1 MTDDNKASGDDQRAL
16 IKFLLENR
24 STVNYLSILMIIY
37 AVWATI
43 EVLTNAAGA
52 TWWPPE
58 TGIPA
63 SELFNNPSSSQNINN
78 GWVIGLG
85 AIFGTVGIMV
95 QYFYRAA
102 PYVDASMQATAALI
116 ISAAFLTC
124 YLIYH
129 YSYPTT
135 KFTHEG
141 WPKIIY
147 FIILFTHIP
156 LAMLS
161 LPMIILTV
169 IPAIRRK
176 FEKHKR
182 FAKWTYP
189 VWLYVSVT
197 GVLVYL
203 MLYVWFPHDPLW
215 RLRE

>member
-1 MTDDNKASGDDQRAL
+1 MTVQDLPVVNATLNAIATYFIVSGIIFIKRGNKQLHA
-16 IKFLLENR
+16 FC
-24 STVNYLSILMIIY
+24 MIH
-37 AVWATI
+37 
-43 EVLTNAAGA
+43 
-52 TWWPPE
+52 
-58 TGIPA
+58 
-63 SELFNNPSSSQNINN
+63 
-78 GWVIGLG
+78 
-85 AIFGTVGIMV
+85 
-95 QYFYRAA
+95 
-102 PYVDASMQATAALI
+102 ALI
-116 ISAAFLTC
+116 ISTAFLTC

-182 FAKWTYP
+182 FARWTYP
-189 VWLYVSVT
+189 IWLYVSVT

-215 RLRE
+215 KLR

>member
-1 MTDDNKASGDDQRAL
+1 MTVQDLPVVNATLNAIATCFIVSGIIL
-16 IKFLLENR
+16 IKKGNKRAHALC
-24 STVNYLSILMIIY
+24 MI
-37 AVWATI
+37 T
-43 EVLTNAAGA
+43 
-52 TWWPPE
+52 
-58 TGIPA
+58 
-63 SELFNNPSSSQNINN
+63 
-78 GWVIGLG
+78 
-85 AIFGTVGIMV
+85 
-95 QYFYRAA
+95 
-102 PYVDASMQATAALI
+102 ALI

-135 KFTHEG
+135 KFTHQG

-215 RLRE
+215 QLRE

>member
-1 MTDDNKASGDDQRAL
+1 MTVQDLPVDHATLNAIATCFIVSGIIL
-16 IKFLLENR
+16 IKKGNKRAHALC
-24 STVNYLSILMIIY
+24 MI
-37 AVWATI
+37 T
-43 EVLTNAAGA
+43 
-52 TWWPPE
+52 
-58 TGIPA
+58 
-63 SELFNNPSSSQNINN
+63 
-78 GWVIGLG
+78 
-85 AIFGTVGIMV
+85 
-95 QYFYRAA
+95 
-102 PYVDASMQATAALI
+102 ALI

>member
-1 MTDDNKASGDDQRAL
+1 MTVQDLPVVNATLNAIATCFIVSGIIL
-16 IKFLLENR
+16 IKKGNKRAHALC
-24 STVNYLSILMIIY
+24 MI
-37 AVWATI
+37 T
-43 EVLTNAAGA
+43 
-52 TWWPPE
+52 
-58 TGIPA
+58 
-63 SELFNNPSSSQNINN
+63 
-78 GWVIGLG
+78 
-85 AIFGTVGIMV
+85 
-95 QYFYRAA
+95 
-102 PYVDASMQATAALI
+102 ALI

-215 RLRE
+215 QLRE

>member
-1 MTDDNKASGDDQRAL
+1 MTVQDLPVVNATLNAIATCFIVSGIIL
-16 IKFLLENR
+16 IKKGNKRAHALC
-24 STVNYLSILMIIY
+24 MI
-37 AVWATI
+37 T
-43 EVLTNAAGA
+43 
-52 TWWPPE
+52 
-58 TGIPA
+58 
-63 SELFNNPSSSQNINN
+63 
-78 GWVIGLG
+78 
-85 AIFGTVGIMV
+85 
-95 QYFYRAA
+95 
-102 PYVDASMQATAALI
+102 ALI

-182 FAKWTYP
+182 FARWTYP

>member
-1 MTDDNKASGDDQRAL
+1 MTVQDLPVVNATLNAIATCFIVSGIIL
-16 IKFLLENR
+16 IKKGNKRAHALC
-24 STVNYLSILMIIY
+24 MI
-37 AVWATI
+37 T
-43 EVLTNAAGA
+43 
-52 TWWPPE
+52 
-58 TGIPA
+58 
-63 SELFNNPSSSQNINN
+63 
-78 GWVIGLG
+78 
-85 AIFGTVGIMV
+85 
-95 QYFYRAA
+95 
-102 PYVDASMQATAALI
+102 ALI

-215 RLRE
+215 KLR